1 MMGKKC
7 TLQMLAML
15 SMLNLSIFQKK
26 IEQKSLESDITQ
38 LQEEIKQDPLNFEK
52 MKKLESLQ
60 NQLKK
65 MIASRRFKL
74 TAKKYYCTFYKSDI
88 NPPDKGLRRK
98 NESRKNEKKQKL
110 VMMQI
115 PVNLNDA
122 TTAHKLQG
130 VTKNTSLFTI
140 GLTHIARFTQCC
152 QGYGPEMDCF

>member
-1 MMGKKC
+1 M
-7 TLQMLAML
+7 
-15 SMLNLSIFQKK
+15 
-26 IEQKSLESDITQ
+26 
-38 LQEEIKQDPLNFEK
+38 KQDPSNSEK

-88 NPPDKGLRRK
+88 EPPDERPQRNNECRR
-98 NESRKNEKKQKL
+98 NEKKQKL

-122 TTAHKLQG
+122 TKAHKLQG
-130 VTKNTSLFTI
+130 VTKKYLIVHNWTYTHGWVYTVLSRVRTRDGLFLNKPLVYKEDSFKLPTSL
-140 GLTHIARFTQCC
+140 ARFQWRMSKKI
-152 QGYGPEMDCF
+152 PDNAKN

>member
-1 MMGKKC
+1 M
-7 TLQMLAML
+7 
-15 SMLNLSIFQKK
+15 
-26 IEQKSLESDITQ
+26 
-38 LQEEIKQDPLNFEK
+38 KQDPLNFEK

-60 NQLKK
+60 IQLKK

-88 NPPDKGLRRK
+88 DTPDERPKKK

-140 GLTHIARFTQCC
+140 GRTHMAGCTQCC
-152 QGYGPEMDCF
+152 QECGHEMDCF